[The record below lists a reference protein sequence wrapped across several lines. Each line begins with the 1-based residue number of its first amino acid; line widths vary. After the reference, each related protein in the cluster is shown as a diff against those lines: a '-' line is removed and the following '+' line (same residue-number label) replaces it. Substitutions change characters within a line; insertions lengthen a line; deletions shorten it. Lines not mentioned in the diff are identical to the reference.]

1 VTRYTFDGVGN
12 LATLAYP
19 NGITNHW
26 TYDARNRLTDL
37 VWRLNTN
44 NVASFQYQLGDAS
57 QRTHLVESLNS
68 QPTPLNQSYDWV
80 YDDLYRLKN
89 ETISGGTPTGELGVT
104 VIILPWRVCRDGERN
119 GGGSI
124 RRGDGAILPLSFE
137 IGSGFT
143 KGFKFVLTVLK
154 GSVQRAG
161 VVALGGCTGTGIIT
175 VMRVL
180 RAESVWRFNA
190 TGVRSAG

>member
-1 VTRYTFDGVGN
+1 MRAARCGIDWDGWDRALTRQ
-12 LATLAYP
+12 
-19 NGITNHW
+19 
-26 TYDARNRLTDL
+26 
-37 VWRLNTN
+37 VWRG
-44 NVASFQYQLGDAS
+44 LGRRQSGDQTAAPIALG
-57 QRTHLVESLNS
+57 TVG
-68 QPTPLNQSYDWV
+68 QP
-80 YDDLYRLKN
+80 
-89 ETISGGTPTGELGVT
+89 IGVT